1 MFGSSKEKSVEDN
14 LSTKS
19 NHLEKGTRVVGDVET
34 TGNIRID
41 CDIEG
46 NINAKAKLVLG
57 STADIKGNVMAL
69 NAEISGKVTG
79 TIEVKELLI
88 LRPTAI
94 VDGDIIGGKIN
105 METGA
110 TLNGKLRMD
119 NSGYVQK
126 KQQGTATNA
135 STGAKK

>member
-1 MFGSSKEKSVEDN
+1 MFGSSKKNEGTSD

-19 NHLEKGTRVVGDVET
+19 NHLEKGTRVIGDIET

-57 STADIKGNVMAL
+57 STADIKGNITAL
-69 NAEISGKVTG
+69 NAEISGKVVG
-79 TIEVKELLI
+79 TIQVQELLI

-94 VDGDIIGGKIN
+94 IDGDIIGGKIN

-110 TLNGKLRMD
+110 VLNGKLKMD

-126 KQQGTATNA
+126 QQGESAP
-135 STGAKK
+135 TGGKKG

>member
-1 MFGSSKEKSVEDN
+1 MFGSNKEKAVSDSP
-14 LSTKS
+14 STKS
-19 NHLEKGTRVVGDVET
+19 NHLEKGTKVIGDIET

-41 CDIEG
+41 CDIQG

-57 STADIKGNVMAL
+57 STADIQGNVMAL

-79 TIEVKELLI
+79 TIEIKELLT

-94 VDGDIIGGKIN
+94 IDGDIIGGKIN

-110 TLNGKLRMD
+110 TLNGKLKMD
-119 NSGYVQK
+119 NSGYVK
-126 KQQGTATNA
+126 KQGAPA
-135 STGAKK
+135 AKKA

>member
-1 MFGSSKEKSVEDN
+1 MFGNSNKEKIEGDSP
-14 LSTKS
+14 STKS
-19 NHLEKGTRVVGDVET
+19 NHLEKGTKVIGDLET
-34 TGNIRID
+34 TGNMRID

-57 STADIKGNVMAL
+57 STADIKGNIMAS

-79 TIEVKELLI
+79 TIEVKELLT

-94 VDGDIIGGKIN
+94 IDGDVIGGKIK

-110 TLNGKLRMD
+110 TLNGKLKMD
-119 NSGYVQK
+119 SSGYGK
-126 KQQGTATNA
+126 KQGTT
-135 STGAKK
+135 KKVD

>member
-1 MFGSSKEKSVEDN
+1 MFGSNKEKTESDSP
-14 LSTKS
+14 STKS
-19 NHLEKGTRVVGDVET
+19 NHLEKGTKVIGDIET

-41 CDIEG
+41 CDIQG

-57 STADIKGNVMAL
+57 STADIQGNVMAL

-79 TIEVKELLI
+79 TIEIKELLT

-94 VDGDIIGGKIN
+94 IDGDIIGGKIN

-110 TLNGKLRMD
+110 TLNGKLKMD
-119 NSGYVQK
+119 NSGYVK
-126 KQQGTATNA
+126 KQGAPA
-135 STGAKK
+135 AKKA